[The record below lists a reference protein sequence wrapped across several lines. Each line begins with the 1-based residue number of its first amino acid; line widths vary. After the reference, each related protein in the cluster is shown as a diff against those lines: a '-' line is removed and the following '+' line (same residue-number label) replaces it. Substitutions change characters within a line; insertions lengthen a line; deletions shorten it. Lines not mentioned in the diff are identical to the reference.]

1 MMEQAEFD
9 VMKIQA
15 EALLLIAKELGRIA
29 DFFGGVTWAWEQA
42 DEETIEDEEE
52 K

>member
-1 MMEQAEFD
+1 MKEQAELD

-15 EALLLIAKELGRIA
+15 KALLLIATELGRIA
-29 DFFGGVTWAWEQA
+29 DFFQMFVDAWAEA
-42 DEETIEDEEE
+42 DELTGGEEE

>member
-29 DFFGGVTWAWEQA
+29 DFFAYFETAWQEA
-42 DEETIEDEEE
+42 DELVGDEDGE
-52 K
+52 